1 MPYYKMSLLP
11 NSTYARPGVPLYAT
25 TSGGG
30 TGNPAPQFVATG
42 IAESGGF
49 VSTGAGGN
57 VTLKQG
63 VFETTAVI
71 DPLTNNVDVM
81 RIKSA
86 AGLNRWEVGISGSE
100 DGGNLGSDLF
110 IRPSS
115 DAGSALSTA
124 LAILRDTGDVI
135 VSSGNLI
142 CNGTGA
148 TIGAL
153 GDVGGGVLNIRGDT
167 GLGRV
172 YDPVYNPVPPL
183 SNFLV
188 NLSSAIQNGTPAAGS
203 TLVPMGSFTVP
214 ATGLYLL
221 SAQTLVNVGIGAGND
236 IVVGVSDFCS
246 VGLTTS
252 PATPGLATAS
262 ATLVSP
268 FSMTYTDNTPGGVDY
283 VVTATNALV
292 LTAGVTYIIQA
303 EVYSGITG
311 TLRFPAT
318 VGQTGVQFNC
328 RIIPL
333 LANTP

>member
-1 MPYYKMSLLP
+1 MSLLP
-11 NSTYARPGVPLYAT
+11 NNTFASPGVPLYGT
-25 TSGGG
+25 GGG
-30 TGNPAPQFVATG
+30 GGGSTAPQFTATG
-42 IAESGGF
+42 IADGGGF
-49 VSTGAGGN
+49 ISTGAGGN

-86 AGLNRWEVGISGSE
+86 AGLNRWEVGIEGAEAGANAGS
-100 DGGNLGSDLF
+100 NLF
-110 IRPSS
+110 ILASD
-115 DAGSALSTA
+115 DAGAPLVTA
-124 LAILRDTGDVI
+124 LEIVRATGDVV
-135 VSSGNLI
+135 VSNGELI
-142 CNGTGA
+142 ANGGA
-148 TIGAL
+148 TVGAL
-153 GDVGGGVLNIRGDT
+153 SDVGGGVLNIRGT
-167 GLGRV
+167 LGNGRV

-188 NLSSAIQNGTPAAGS
+188 SLSSAKQNGTQPAGQ
-203 TLVPMGSFTVP
+203 TIVPMGSFTVP
-214 ATGLYLL
+214 TTGLYLL
-221 SAQTLVNVGIGAGND
+221 SAQTQVNVGIGAGND

-252 PATPGLATAS
+252 PATPGLAVAS
-262 ATLVSP
+262 ATLVAP

-283 VVTATNALV
+283 SVTATNALV
-292 LTAGVTYIIQA
+292 LTAGVTYIMQT

-318 VGQTGVQFNC
+318 VGQTGVQFIG